1 MDLLFVEYINE
12 NETCS
17 CQIKIRKRILIN
29 NAGNDLAKRS
39 KSLKELASEILNIN
53 KVIAIPNTA
62 SVRLSNLV
70 VVSPL

>member
-1 MDLLFVEYINE
+1 MGLLVVEYINE

-17 CQIKIRKRILIN
+17 CQINKRKIILTN
-29 NAGNDLAKRS
+29 NAGKDLAKRS
-39 KSLKELASEILNIN
+39 KSSKVVASEILNIN

-62 SVRLSNLV
+62 SVKLSSLV